1 MQTPREVFIISD
13 GTGLTAEMFGQSI
26 LAQFS
31 TPFRLIRKPFV
42 DSVEKAM
49 LVAKEIDNRSE
60 ITGLQ
65 PIVFTTLVKSEISD
79 EIYKANCFV
88 INMFETFL
96 SQLEEALNLKSHHF
110 LF

>member
-42 DSVEKAM
+42 DSVEKASQ
-49 LVAKEIDNRSE
+49 VAKDIDDRSK
-60 ITGLQ
+60 ITGVQ
-65 PIVFTTLVKSEISD
+65 PIVFTTLVKPEIID
-79 EIYKANCFV
+79 EI
-88 INMFETFL
+88 
-96 SQLEEALNLKSHHF
+96 
-110 LF
+110 

>member
-42 DSVEKAM
+42 DSVEKAVQ
-49 LVAKEIDNRSE
+49 VAKEIDNRCK
-60 ITGLQ
+60 LQ
-65 PIVFTTLVKSEISD
+65 GCNP
-79 EIYKANCFV
+79 
-88 INMFETFL
+88 
-96 SQLEEALNLKSHHF
+96 
-110 LF
+110 